1 MLKKSAIWV
10 ALGIIS
16 ALLVGGYAFYQY
28 SYLPAQKE
36 AADSPVK
43 TATARRGELVISANG
58 VGTVI
63 AAQEI
68 AVGFA
73 SSGVVAEIYVEVGD
87 EVQTGDPLAQQGNM
101 KALELEA
108 VSAELKLQA
117 AQKTLQDLYENL
129 ELDRANAQLAV
140 AEAQV
145 ALEDAVRE
153 RGKMDGSRCTP
164 EVIEQ
169 YYYDWIYQKQYVERM
184 KNWVWPTG
192 DMISEAEWQRDI
204 YYINYSWCTTP
215 FTEVERGTA
224 DSNVAIAEET
234 LSLAEAAL
242 AKLSDGPDEAAL
254 AQAEA
259 DVEIAAYNLEIA
271 QENLEGATAVAPMD
285 GTVMSISAQ
294 VGETASGG
302 FITIADLSIPKLE
315 IYLDETDLTMVG
327 VGYEVEV
334 VFDALAEQV
343 FIGYVTSVDPGLT
356 SQGNMNVV
364 RAEVE
369 LDRSTFSKPQVFPL
383 GLSASVEVIGS
394 RAENAVLVPVEAL
407 RKLGEGEYAVFVM
420 ENGEPV
426 LRMVEVGIMDYTYA
440 QILSGVEEN
449 EIVTTGI
456 VETE

>member
-1 MLKKSAIWV
+1 
-10 ALGIIS
+10 
-16 ALLVGGYAFYQY
+16 
-28 SYLPAQKE
+28 
-36 AADSPVK
+36 
-43 TATARRGELVISANG
+43 
-58 VGTVI
+58 
-63 AAQEI
+63 
-68 AVGFA
+68 
-73 SSGVVAEIYVEVGD
+73 
-87 EVQTGDPLAQQGNM
+87 
-101 KALELEA
+101 
-108 VSAELKLQA
+108 
-117 AQKTLQDLYENL
+117 
-129 ELDRANAQLAV
+129 
-140 AEAQV
+140 
-145 ALEDAVRE
+145 
-153 RGKMDGSRCTP
+153 
-164 EVIEQ
+164 
-169 YYYDWIYQKQYVERM
+169 
-184 KNWVWPTG
+184 
-192 DMISEAEWQRDI
+192 
-204 YYINYSWCTTP
+204 
-215 FTEVERGTA
+215 
-224 DSNVAIAEET
+224 
-234 LSLAEAAL
+234 L
-242 AKLSDGPDEAAL
+242 AKLTDGPDEEAV

-334 VFDALAEQV
+334 VFDALAEQI

-356 SQGNMNVV
+356 AQGNMNVV

-369 LDRSTFSKPQVFPL
+369 LDTSTFSKPQTFPL

-394 RAENAVLVPVEAL
+394 QAENAILVPVEAL
-407 RKLGEGEYAVFVM
+407 RELGEGEYAVFVM

>member
-1 MLKKSAIWV
+1 MLKKKTFWIVLVIFIALSA
-10 ALGIIS
+10 
-16 ALLVGGYAFYQY
+16 GGYVFYNFG
-28 SYLPAQKE
+28 YLPSQQVAT
-36 AADSPVK
+36 DTPVK

-73 SSGVVAEIYVEVGD
+73 SSGIISEIYVEVGD
-87 EVQTGDPLAQQGNM
+87 EVVEGDVLAKQGNM
-101 KALELEA
+101 KALELA
-108 VSAELKLQA
+108 VASAELNLKMA
-117 AQKTLQDLYENL
+117 ESTLQGLYDNL

-140 AEAQV
+140 YKAQ
-145 ALEDAVRE
+145 
-153 RGKMDGSRCTP
+153 
-164 EVIEQ
+164 
-169 YYYDWIYQKQYVERM
+169 
-184 KNWVWPTG
+184 
-192 DMISEAEWQRDI
+192 
-204 YYINYSWCTTP
+204 
-215 FTEVERGTA
+215 TA
-224 DSNVAIAEET
+224 
-234 LSLAEAAL
+234 LAEAIEARGVMDYPRCSQDVIDDYYYQYMSAVDQIEQMVQTNTDSERIARVESTRDTAWANYYYCVKPRTDAELGEGDATVSAAQAALTAAEAEL
-242 AKLSDGPDEAAL
+242 AKLSEGPDEEAV

-271 QENLEGATAVAPMD
+271 QENLEGATAVAPIR
-285 GTVMSISAQ
+285 GTVMSINAQ
-294 VGETASGG
+294 VGETVNGG
-302 FITIADLSIPKLE
+302 FITIADLSTPKLE
-315 IYLDETDLTMVG
+315 IYLDETDLAMVG

-334 VFDALAEQV
+334 VFDALAEEV
-343 FIGYVTSVDPGLT
+343 YTGYVTSVDPGLT
-356 SQGNMNVV
+356 SQGNMKVV

-369 LDRSTFSKPQVFPL
+369 LDKSTFSKPQTFPL

-394 RAENAVLVPVEAL
+394 RAKDAVLVPVEAL

>member
-1 MLKKSAIWV
+1 MLKKKGFWIVLVIIAALSA
-10 ALGIIS
+10 
-16 ALLVGGYAFYQY
+16 GGYAFYNY
-28 SYLPAQKE
+28 GYLPTQQ
-36 AADSPVK
+36 AATDTPAK

-73 SSGVVAEIYVEVGD
+73 SSGVIAEIYVEVGD
-87 EVQTGDPLAQQGNM
+87 EVKEGDTLAQQGNM
-101 KALELEA
+101 KALELA
-108 VSAELKLQA
+108 VASAELDLQA
-117 AQKTLQDLYENL
+117 AQKTLQNLYDNL

-140 AEAQV
+140 YTAQTALAEAI
-145 ALEDAVRE
+145 DARGVMDYPRCSQDVIDDYYYQYMNAVDQIE
-153 RGKMDGSRCTP
+153 RMVQTNTNSER
-164 EVIEQ
+164 IEQ
-169 YYYDWIYQKQYVERM
+169 VESTRDTAWANYYYCVKPRSDSELGE
-184 KNWVWPTG
+184 G
-192 DMISEAEWQRDI
+192 DATVSAAQAAL
-204 YYINYSWCTTP
+204 
-215 FTEVERGTA
+215 TA
-224 DSNVAIAEET
+224 
-234 LSLAEAAL
+234 AEAAL
-242 AKLSDGPDEAAL
+242 AKLSDGPDKEAV